1 MVPKG
6 LWTDKRSVHSKK
18 KVSPLMLASCKG
30 GNEESLEE
38 LEISAEMDDNEVLLS
53 IGINPTM
60 FPSKLWHLVNDPQI
74 SSIYWDESGEGI
86 LICKKTFKAEVLF
99 TANKKMKK
107 YFKTTDFIS
116 FLRQLNLYGFKKV
129 YPDYEI
135 SMMQVGKIHHFYNPN
150 FKRDNP
156 ELMVNL
162 TRLTPSNKAKLAA
175 GLEVSKQPGRLK
187 NSAVVGTV
195 EHQETHHR
203 YSQRVKRSDTT
214 TKTFQAFVTGHD
226 ESSSEFSR
234 FRMAFPWAYP
244 SSPMQQGSHCE
255 VSDEYQCCIPPGSLD
270 LNMPCSQ
277 QEVAA
282 YTRCGYYPDYSFSH
296 LQYTDQNPNWQAG
309 VAPDPWKS
317 YMNLCAVFKVEDEV
331 QDYSLSHLQYTDQ
344 KPTWQESV
352 APDPRKS
359 YMNLETVIVVEDKVQ
374 DSSVSHLHCTGQ
386 AQNWQ
391 SADAPD
397 PRKSHMNLGTV
408 FRVED
413 EMEIAAFITELSNE
427 KSPGI
432 ADNCQS

>member
-1 MVPKG
+1 
-6 LWTDKRSVHSKK
+6 
-18 KVSPLMLASCKG
+18 
-30 GNEESLEE
+30 
-38 LEISAEMDDNEVLLS
+38 MDDNELLLS

-99 TANKKMKK
+99 TANKMKK

-150 FKRDNP
+150 FKRDYP

-195 EHQETHHR
+195 EHRETPYHR
-203 YSQRVKRSDTT
+203 YSQRVKRSYTT

-226 ESSSEFSR
+226 ESSSDFSR
-234 FRMAFPWAYP
+234 FRMALPWTYP
-244 SSPMQQGSHCE
+244 SSPMQQGSDCA
-255 VSDEYQCCIPPGSLD
+255 VPDEYQCCIPGSLD

-277 QEVAA
+277 EDVTYA
-282 YTRCGYYPDYSFSH
+282 RRGYYPDNSFSH
-296 LQYTDQNPNWQAG
+296 LQDQNPNWQAS
-309 VAPDPWKS
+309 VAPDPWES
-317 YMNLCAVFKVEDEV
+317 YKNLGTVFNVEDEV

-359 YMNLETVIVVEDKVQ
+359 YMNLETVIVVEDEVQ
-374 DSSVSHLHCTGQ
+374 DSSDSHLHRTGQ
-386 AQNWQ
+386 ARNWQ
-391 SADAPD
+391 SADAPY

-413 EMEIAAFITELSNE
+413 EMEVAAFITVLSNE
-427 KSPGI
+427 KPPRMTV
-432 ADNCQS
+432 NYQN